1 MEKAMKA
8 EHLREAAD
16 ILAQIENAEAAL
28 TGLREYKGEASICL
42 WYNDRRGDN
51 DVPID
56 RAQAEVWI
64 EGVIANLRRKL
75 TDLGVT

>member
-1 MEKAMKA
+1 
-8 EHLREAAD
+8 
-16 ILAQIENAEAAL
+16 
-28 TGLREYKGEASICL
+28 LREYKGEASICL

-51 DVPID
+51 DIAID
-56 RAQAEVWI
+56 REQAEIWI